1 MLDKYDFFLFVI
13 IKLDNVLF
21 CDGVVCSELYF
32 GGFFVLL
39 NIICLE

>member
-1 MLDKYDFFLFVI
+1 MLDKYDFFLIVI
-13 IKLDNVLF
+13 INLDNFLF
-21 CDGVVCSELYF
+21 CDGVVCNELYF